1 MLKNCQKNLPT
12 MHLAYVES
20 ALHKIL
26 GQPPDQRTLTIGG
39 RINLQLVSG
48 FTGVGGF
55 YPTRNHGICMC

>member
-39 RINLQLVSG
+39 RITGWLVSG
-48 FTGVGGF
+48 LTGLYSTASLG
-55 YPTRNHGICMC
+55 T